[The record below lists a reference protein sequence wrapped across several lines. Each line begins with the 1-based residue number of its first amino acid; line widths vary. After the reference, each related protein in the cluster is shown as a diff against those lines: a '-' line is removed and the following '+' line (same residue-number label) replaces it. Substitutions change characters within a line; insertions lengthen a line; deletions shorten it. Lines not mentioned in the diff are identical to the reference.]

1 MAMIGFDRPLR
12 PEWIHQSLRLWT
24 PNTPL
29 RAFHSD
35 FNKIAY
41 QLDGKEG
48 KRKARTVLFRYFFDF
63 KGRPPNQVTID
74 FSLLASLSRRLDL
87 DEIKP
92 LYITALILR
101 SDTLQAILKT
111 LVRLYPS
118 GTIEAKQLIEKSIGL
133 YGERDVVK
141 RSTRSFLSTLVHFG
155 ILDSTGLNYS
165 WKNKLCCSPKQLAYI
180 ISFFCIET
188 GCIELQLE
196 QIKNDARFALL
207 DLTNLEDCARK
218 YNSKLW
224 SYIRRPSTSK
234 ISLYP
239 NLKDLIDQL

>member
-12 PEWIHQSLRLWT
+12 PEWIHQSLQLWT

-29 RAFHSD
+29 RTFYKD

-41 QLDGKEG
+41 QLYGKEG
-48 KRKARTVLFRYFFDF
+48 KRKARTVLFRYFLDS
-63 KGRPPNQVTID
+63 KGAPSNQVTTD
-74 FSLLASLSRRLDL
+74 ASLLASLSQRLDL
-87 DEIKP
+87 KEIKP
-92 LYITALILR
+92 LYLITLILR
-101 SDTLQAILKT
+101 SDTLQTILKT

-118 GTIEAKQLIEKSIGL
+118 GTIEAKQLIEKAIGL

-141 RSTRSFLSTLVHFG
+141 RSTRSFLTTLFHFG
-155 ILDSTGLNYS
+155 ILNRNGLNYS
-165 WKNKLCCSPKQLAYI
+165 WKKKLYCSPKQLAFVI
-180 ISFFCIET
+180 TFFCIET
-188 GCIELQLE
+188 GNIELHLE
-196 QIKNDARFALL
+196 QIKDDPLFALL

-234 ISLYP
+234 ISMYP
-239 NLKDLIDQL
+239 NLEDLLIQL